1 MSCQHRICS
10 VTRPV
15 IAAVLVWAGT
25 VGPASAVHEPARL
38 GLTPVDND
46 GTYFSLTMEPG
57 EARRL
62 QVEAANFGHSPI
74 VARTY
79 AADAYSIVNGGFGAD
94 LFGERPTGTTR
105 WLTYPAR
112 EVTLAPE
119 DALLIDF
126 DVAIPADIPP
136 GEYITAIV
144 IENATPVRGSGSISV
159 DQVNRSAIAVAIE
172 IPGQE
177 RPALSIGSVHHKEVA
192 GSSVVSFE
200 VINQG
205 NRHLRPAGDF
215 VLRDGNGAGLAAH
228 PVEMDSVYAGTT
240 TTLEAPAVE
249 ALVPGDYC
257 AQLTLT
263 DSATGARDATECLP
277 FTVAPDEDG
286 APFGGLPD
294 AAAQV
299 AASLGDQL
307 SSPVAIIPL
316 VLGAGGI
323 VVLIARRRQSRV
335 GAAAWQGGTA
345 ASVPTAGEEEGKG
358 LSALIAPLR
367 TLLGDHPEITR
378 GWVLDDNS
386 EVVLAVE
393 GPRGANPAG
402 ASRLSTTLQERI
414 DRELRPPVPIRV
426 VCLQGAGPVAR
437 VTGHAVPF
445 YERTGER

>member
-1 MSCQHRICS
+1 MSCQFRIRS
-10 VTRPV
+10 IARPV
-15 IAAVLVWAGT
+15 IAAVLMWAGT
-25 VGPASAVHEPARL
+25 VGPATAAHEPARL
-38 GLTPVDND
+38 GLTPVDHD

-57 EARRL
+57 ETRRL
-62 QVEAANFGHSPI
+62 QVEAANFGHSQI

-126 DVAIPADIPP
+126 EVAIPADAQP
-136 GEYITAIV
+136 GGYITAVV
-144 IENATPVRGSGSISV
+144 IENAEPVRGSGSIAV

-177 RPALSIGSVHHKEVA
+177 RAALSIGSVHHEEVA

-200 VINQG
+200 VINPG

-215 VLRDGNGAGLAAH
+215 VLRDGDGAGLATH

-240 TTLEAPAVE
+240 TTLEAPAIESLVE
-249 ALVPGDYC
+249 GNYC
-257 AQLTLT
+257 AQLTLA
-263 DSATGARDATECLP
+263 DSETGAHDATECLP
-277 FTVAPDEDG
+277 FTVAPDDDG
-286 APFGGLPD
+286 APFGVLPD

-299 AASLGDQL
+299 AATLGDQL

-316 VLGAGGI
+316 LLGAGGI
-323 VVLIARRRQSRV
+323 LILTARRRESRV
-335 GAAAWQGGTA
+335 RAVARQGGTGA
-345 ASVPTAGEEEGKG
+345 MADEQEG
-358 LSALIAPLR
+358 LSTLIAPLR
-367 TLLGDHPEITR
+367 TLLGEHPEITR
-378 GWVLDDNS
+378 GWVLDHHS

-393 GPRGANPAG
+393 GPRGGTPAD
-402 ASRLSTTLQERI
+402 ASRLSTALRERLN
-414 DRELRPPVPIRV
+414 EEFRPTKPIQV
-426 VCLQGAGPVAR
+426 VCLQGAGPVGR
-437 VTGHAVPF
+437 VTGGAVPF
-445 YERTGER
+445 YDRTRAH